1 MAGRCGGP
9 AGQKEWAKGSP
20 RPDSPQRKQ
29 VEHRRHR
36 EELGEQKRS
45 TAQRTREGKK
55 KRDGRASLKERRA
68 SSKKEK
74 EVQKKEMGKQ
84 QKKHRCVVTLI
95 QVCF

>member
-1 MAGRCGGP
+1 MTGRCGGP
-9 AGQKEWAKGSP
+9 AGQKERAKGSP

-36 EELGEQKRS
+36 EKLGEQKRS
-45 TAQRTREGKK
+45 TAQRTREGRK
-55 KRDGRASLKERRA
+55 KRDGRASLKEQRA

-74 EVQKKEMGKQ
+74 EVPKKDMWKQ

-95 QVCF
+95 QV